1 MSFFTDVFKAVATV
15 ATDVTAKATSLAIHG
30 VAEVAGVF
38 DENAKKNVH
47 YAALEAEKQIRRN
60 PVIDA
65 INEIDNSERELTKRL
80 IRYIDMKHDLEH
92 PEESTDEFT
101 HRVDSQ
107 NLWKY
112 ASLTWLPYEFHKL
125 ISSGRQDIVNDILSG
140 NPDSVI
146 EMCQKEDLELDHTSL
161 RDVFESFKF
170 KHVTKNY
177 YICRSN
183 ETCLV
188 GFCGTVTSDL
198 NHLIADASIGNLVAG
213 YHYKMVDLA
222 CELYD
227 TVLKN
232 ELQDCTELVIVGH
245 SLGGGIAMY
254 LNLLMYM
261 LQDEQFSCSSGHEN
275 VPQQVKSWS
284 FGVPCVLPR
293 VFKNRLSHRMINI
306 IDHHDPVPKYYKN
319 EAVAHANNL
328 VHIDGNDPR
337 YRHHG
342 MFVINLARFNPLN
355 QIEKFNY
362 DAENLDFHYMKN
374 YLKVC
379 KNTDTVLEYNPRGYK
394 Y

>member
-30 VAEVAGVF
+30 AAEVAGVF

-60 PVIDA
+60 PIIDA
-65 INEIDNSERELTKRL
+65 INEIDNNERELTKRL
-80 IRYIDMKHDLEH
+80 IRYIDTIHDLEH
-92 PEESTDEFT
+92 PEESTSEFT
-101 HRVDSQ
+101 QRVHSQ
-107 NLWKY
+107 DLWKY
-112 ASLTWLPYEFHKL
+112 ASLTWLPYCFHTL
-125 ISSGRQDIVNDILSG
+125 MTTWREYMVNDLISG

-146 EMCQKEDLELDHTSL
+146 KMCQEQDLELDHNSL
-161 RDVFESFKF
+161 RDTFASFKF

-177 YICRSN
+177 YVARSN
-183 ETCLV
+183 VSTRGDTCLI

-213 YHYKMVDLA
+213 YHYKMADLA

-232 ELQDCTELVIVGH
+232 ELQDCSNVVIVGH

-261 LQDEQFSCSSGHEN
+261 FQESGEFN
-275 VPQQVKSWS
+275 SEVKVNSWS

-293 VFKNRLSHRMINI
+293 VFKNRLSRRMINI

-319 EAVAHANNL
+319 DAVAHANNL
-328 VHIDGNDPR
+328 VHIDGNDPI

-342 MFVINLARFNPLN
+342 MFAINFARFNPLN

-362 DAENLDFHYMKN
+362 DADNLDFHYMKN

-379 KNTDTVLEYNPRGYK
+379 KHTDTVLHQNPRGYK